1 MPFVNPYDL
10 ATVERLPGWF
20 GRFFHSES
28 MTFGYWEIAADA
40 VPLHEHHHPE
50 EEVWNLVEGRMA
62 LTVAGV
68 EQILEPGTAAI
79 VPAQA
84 PHSARVLEACRAI
97 VVDHP
102 ARPSIARPHAPH
114 DEQGS
119 DPNPQPPST
128 GSDP

>member
-1 MPFVNPYDL
+1 MPFVDPYDL

-68 EQILEPGTAAI
+68 EQVLEPGTAAI
-79 VPAQA
+79 VPANA

-102 ARPSIARPHAPH
+102 PRPDVAGNTKGQVVR
-114 DEQGS
+114 
-119 DPNPQPPST
+119 DP
-128 GSDP
+128 

>member
-10 ATVERLPGWF
+10 AAVERLPGWF

-40 VPLHEHHHPE
+40 VPLREHHHPE

-68 EQILEPGTAAI
+68 EQVLEPGTAAI
-79 VPAQA
+79 VPAEVL
-84 PHSARVLEACRAI
+84 HSARVLEACRAI

-102 ARPSIARPHAPH
+102 ARPSIARPHAPR
-114 DEQGS
+114 D
-119 DPNPQPPST
+119 
-128 GSDP
+128 